1 MQFSIRFV
9 IHFYISFSS
18 GSASVT
24 SGKPAVCKSQFF
36 VVVAAL
42 DMSYL
47 ICFVYPLES
56 FHFKQTSCQ
65 DKIPFSPMMIPFLVC
80 VLAST

>member
-1 MQFSIRFV
+1 MQLSIRFV
-9 IHFYISFSS
+9 IHFYISLSS
-18 GSASVT
+18 GSASVA

-36 VVVAAL
+36 FVVAL
-42 DMSYL
+42 DTSYL

-56 FHFKQTSCQ
+56 FHFKQTNYQ